1 MMHTPPQ
8 SALSNALG
16 VASDG
21 PKGPDLAG
29 SGRTS
34 AWPMDCSTRPDMT
47 VRAPPC
53 ALRRAFRFSPD
64 GPSAAEATGEAEP
77 VTVAETSGGT
87 KVVCLGGRALHSRRD
102 PLGEARR
109 HVAGLPLE
117 EMDVAILFGY
127 GSGHVARA
135 IARRMPRGRVG
146 VFEPNRAVLRVGLT
160 HGPIPDNVFVLPCEL
175 SLKQFLHQSLHAHKK
190 VTLVRWPPSERTDPS
205 AFGQAAR
212 IVKEALDRTRIVQRT
227 RRIRLDGWRRSFL
240 ENLPRLAEAAGIG
253 QMAHAL
259 CGRPAIVV
267 AAGPSLD
274 RNIEH
279 LARVPRGVA
288 ILAVNTAAGALAR
301 AGIEPTAV
309 VCVESLDVSPQ
320 LADLPF
326 LRRLPL
332 FLELSAHPALWRL
345 PAARIVAMALDNAS
359 MSLFAERLAPGI
371 RLSGGFC
378 VANAATALA
387 YRLGAPEIV
396 LVGQDLA
403 YPDGRMYAKGTIFED
418 IQIETRGSELS
429 MHNTERKAAI
439 ERSMGEAAPTMVP
452 HSRPCFDVPAYGGAG
467 TVPTTRD
474 FMMFRDW
481 YAWNGAYLARQGIS
495 CINASEGG
503 AQIPNW
509 EERPLAEVVA
519 RWRHLGLDRA
529 SDPRPRLLA
538 RAEAPAT
545 TREAIIAAVR
555 QEIDL
560 VRRTERTVRRALR
573 TLRGGRD
580 ADLALSPRQAQRL
593 TRLLGRIREQMAAAT
608 LAADPI
614 HLPLDDLLAR
624 GTFSTTDLL
633 RALEGPIGAQ
643 IDEMARLVQVM
654 TERPCSTTT
663 PRAGPGPNPIPAG
676 DAASCAA

>member
-1 MMHTPPQ
+1 VSECPP
-8 SALSNALG
+8 
-16 VASDG
+16 
-21 PKGPDLAG
+21 
-29 SGRTS
+29 
-34 AWPMDCSTRPDMT
+34 
-47 VRAPPC
+47 PPE
-53 ALRRAFRFSPD
+53 LRRAFCFSPD
-64 GPSAAEATGEAEP
+64 GPSAVEASGEAGH
-77 VTVAETSGGT
+77 VTAAETAGGT
-87 KVVCLGGRALHSRRD
+87 KVVCLDGRALHSRRD

-190 VTLVRWPPSERTDPS
+190 VSLVRWPPSERTDPA

-301 AGIEPTAV
+301 AGIEPTAI

-359 MSLFAERLAPGI
+359 MSLFAERLAPGV

-378 VANAATALA
+378 VANAAAALA
-387 YRLGAPEIV
+387 YRLGAAEIV

-403 YPDGRMYAKGTIFED
+403 YPDGRMYAQGTIFED
-418 IQIETRGSELS
+418 IRIETRDGTLS
-429 MHNTERKAAI
+429 MHNTDCKEAI
-439 ERSMGEAAPTMVP
+439 ERSMGEAAPTMTP
-452 HSRPCFDVPAYGGAG
+452 RARPLHEVPAYGDAG

-481 YAWNGAYLARQGIS
+481 YAWNGAYLARQGIA
-495 CINASEGG
+495 CINATEGG
-503 AQIPNW
+503 ARIPNW
-509 EERPLAEVVA
+509 EERPLADLVT
-519 RWRHLGLDRA
+519 RWRGFGLDHASPPRA
-529 SDPRPRLLA
+529 RLLA

-545 TREAIIAAVR
+545 SHDAIATAVR
-555 QEIDL
+555 QELDL
-560 VRRTERTVRRALR
+560 VRQTQRTVRRGLR
-573 TLRGGRD
+573 MLRGGRD
-580 ADLALSPRQAQRL
+580 ADLALSPSQARRL
-593 TRLLGRIREQMAAAT
+593 TRLLDRIREHMAAAT

-624 GTFSTTDLL
+624 GSFSTTELL

-643 IDEMARLVQVM
+643 IDELARLVQLV
-654 TERPCSTTT
+654 TKRPSPTTT
-663 PRAGPGPNPIPAG
+663 IQEGPPPNPIPKG
-676 DAASCAA
+676 DATNCAA